1 MDMTGRCTRIDSM
14 HRAWLIGIALGVL
27 GALGEPG
34 VAAAEPPAARPAP
47 AESGPTDAKPSGP
60 ARAATPSAPSGA
72 KPAPKPAAERDD
84 DLVDVA
90 AVIRDAVIDVRYATA
105 DNFTGKELYPVAR
118 CKLRRAVA
126 ARLAK
131 AAQALRTQD
140 RRLVLWDC
148 YRPKSIQRELWKRVP
163 DPRYVADPKVGSKH
177 GRGAAVDVALADKA
191 GQPVALP
198 TKFDDFSE
206 AAHRVHALAGDAG
219 AEARRLEQ
227 AMVGAGFKPLATE
240 WWHFDAPDSANYALS
255 DEPL

>member
-1 MDMTGRCTRIDSM
+1 VV
-14 HRAWLIGIALGVL
+14 RAWLLVIALG
-27 GALGEPG
+27 G
-34 VAAAEPPAARPAP
+34 VAAADGRTRPAGEPSP
-47 AESGPTDAKPSGP
+47 ASP
-60 ARAATPSAPSGA
+60 ARLH
-72 KPAPKPAAERDD
+72 DD

-90 AVIRDAVIDVRYATA
+90 GVIDDAVIDIRYATA

-131 AAQALRTQD
+131 AAKVLRAAD

-148 YRPKSIQRELWKRVP
+148 YRPRSIQDELWKRVP

-177 GRGAAVDVALADKA
+177 GRGAAVDLALADKA
-191 GQPVALP
+191 GKLVALP

-206 AAHRVHALAGDAG
+206 AAHRDHALAGEAG

-227 AMVGAGFKPLATE
+227 AMVGAGFRPLPTE
-240 WWHFDAPDSANYALS
+240 WWHFDAPDSAKYPLS